1 MALELTPV
9 ESQTIIFAKNFMA
22 DLVNYLLLSIGQVIV
37 YKI

>member
-9 ESQTIIFAKNFMA
+9 ESQTIIFAKTFMA
-22 DLVNYLLLSIGQVIV
+22 NLLNYLLLSTGKVIV